1 MAELN
6 PKFIDSLAGLGKT
19 VADGLVY
26 ALTHTEPSVAIRL
39 NPLKTSPEKL
49 AEAREKLRGVAWCDT
64 GFYLD
69 ERPKF
74 TFMPLLHQGGFYV
87 QDPSSM
93 IISRVV
99 THLSDIL
106 ARQHGEQPIA
116 YLDACAAPGG
126 KTTAAISSLPE
137 GSLVVANE
145 FDPRRAAILAEN
157 LAKWGY
163 GYTLLSKGD
172 TGRFSP
178 LKDTFHIIAAD
189 VPCSGEGMMRKDAE
203 ARSQWSEGLVAQ
215 CAARQREIVGKL
227 WPALR
232 PGGYMIYSTCTFNLE
247 ENERIIE
254 WMTETLG
261 AEPVEIPVD
270 GLKGIHPAIGADFP
284 AMRFMPHL
292 VEGEGLFMCV
302 VRKPGE
308 YTAAS
313 APANKS
319 KRTKQGVKPDAQ
331 LLKAASMLCD
341 PERFTLSLSPE
352 GVVRA
357 TPVTP
362 LLTPAL
368 AKITTPLLT
377 PAIVKG
383 KSLIPTQQLALMTGA
398 GAPSDIFPRAEVDH
412 TVALH
417 YLKGEAITLN
427 DTPKGHTLLTREG
440 LPLGFVNNLGNRANN
455 LYPDPWRIVSQLPC

>member
-6 PKFIDSLAGLGKT
+6 PQFINSLAGLGPS

-26 ALTHTEPSVAIRL
+26 ALANTEPSVAIRL
-39 NPLKTSPEKL
+39 NPLKISPEQL
-49 AEAREKLRGVAWCDT
+49 DEARRRLRSVEWCDT
-64 GFYLD
+64 GFYLE

-93 IISRVV
+93 IISRGVA
-99 THLSDIL
+99 HLSREL
-106 ARQHGEQPIA
+106 GEAPVA

-145 FDPRRAAILAEN
+145 YEPRRAAILGEN

-163 GYTLLSKGD
+163 PFTMLSKGD

-215 CAARQREIVGKL
+215 CAERQREIVGKL
-227 WPALR
+227 WPSLR
-232 PGGYMIYSTCTFNLE
+232 PGGYMIYSTCTFNLD

-254 WMTETLG
+254 WMIKTFG
-261 AEPVEIPVD
+261 AEPVEIPLD
-270 GLKGIHPAIGADFP
+270 GIKGIHPAIGADFP

-292 VEGEGLFMCV
+292 AEGEGLFMCV

-308 YTAAS
+308 LVAAS
-313 APANKS
+313 SSPGKT
-319 KRTKQGVKPDAQ
+319 KRSRQGAKPDPM
-331 LLKAASMLCD
+331 LLKASSMISD
-341 PERFTLSLSPE
+341 PEKFTLSL
-352 GVVRA
+352 GADGIVRA
-357 TPVTP
+357 TPATP

-383 KSLIPTQQLALMTGA
+383 KSLIPTQQLALATGA
-398 GAPSDIFPRAEVDH
+398 GAPSDLFTRAEVDT

-417 YLKGEAITLN
+417 YLKGEAITLS
-427 DTPKGHTLLTREG
+427 DSPKGHTLLTRDG
-440 LPLGFVNNLGNRANN
+440 MPLGFVNNLGNRANN
-455 LYPDPWRIVSQLPC
+455 LYPDAWRIISQLPC

>member
-26 ALTHTEPSVAIRL
+26 ALAHTGPSVAIRL
-39 NPLKTSPEKL
+39 NPLKISPEKL
-49 AEAREKLRGVAWCDT
+49 REAQEKLRSVEWCDT
-64 GFYLD
+64 GFYLE

-93 IISRVV
+93 IIGKVV
-99 THLSDIL
+99 AHLTRQL
-106 ARQHGEQPIA
+106 ARENGEEPIA

-145 FDPRRAAILAEN
+145 YEPRRAAILGEN

-163 GYTLLSKGD
+163 GFTMLSKGD

-203 ARSQWSEGLVAQ
+203 ARSQWSEGLVVQ
-215 CAARQREIVGKL
+215 CAARQREIVKKL

-232 PGGYMIYSTCTFNLE
+232 AGGYMIYSTCTFNLE

-254 WMTETLG
+254 WMIENLG
-261 AEPVEIPVD
+261 AIPVEIPLD
-270 GLKGIHPAIGADFP
+270 GIKGIHPAINADFP

-292 VEGEGLFMCV
+292 VDGEGLFMCV

-308 YTAAS
+308 SAS
-313 APANKS
+313 TPAPAKT
-319 KRTKQGVKPDAQ
+319 KRTGQSAKPDPR
-331 LLKAASMLCD
+331 LLKAASMLTD
-341 PERFTLSLSPE
+341 ADKFSFSLSPE

-377 PAIVKG
+377 PAIIKG
-383 KSLIPTQQLALMTGA
+383 KSLIPTQQLAMMTGA
-398 GAPSDIFPRAEVDH
+398 GAPSPIFPQAEID
-412 TVALH
+412 TTLALH
-417 YLKGEAITLN
+417 YLKGEAISLS
-427 DTPKGHTLLTREG
+427 DAPKGHILLTRDG

-455 LYPDPWRIVSQLPC
+455 LYPDSWRIISQLPC

>member
-19 VADGLVY
+19 VADGLVF
-26 ALTHTEPSVAIRL
+26 ALAHTEPSVAIRL
-39 NPLKTSPEKL
+39 NPLKISTEKL
-49 AEAREKLRGVAWCDT
+49 NEAREKLRKVEWCDT
-64 GFYLD
+64 GFYLED
-69 ERPKF
+69 RPKF

-99 THLSDIL
+99 AHLSREL
-106 ARQHGEQPIA
+106 AREHGEGPIA

-145 FDPRRAAILAEN
+145 YEPRRAAILGEN

-163 GYTLLSKGD
+163 GFTMLSKGD

-215 CAARQREIVGKL
+215 CAARQREIVEKL

-247 ENERIIE
+247 ENERIIA
-254 WMTETLG
+254 WMMENFG
-261 AEPVEIPVD
+261 AMPVEIPLD
-270 GLKGIHPAIGADFP
+270 GINGIHPAINADFP

-292 VEGEGLFMCV
+292 ADGEGLFMCV
-302 VRKPGE
+302 VRKPGDSAS
-308 YTAAS
+308 TS
-313 APANKS
+313 APAKT
-319 KRTKQGVKPDAQ
+319 KRIKQSAKPNPQ
-331 LLKAASMLCD
+331 LLKAASMLTD
-341 PERFTLSLSPE
+341 AEKFSLSISPE
-352 GVVRA
+352 GIVRA

-362 LLTPAL
+362 LLTPSL

-377 PAIVKG
+377 PAIIKG
-383 KSLIPTQQLALMTGA
+383 KSLIPTQQLAMMTGP
-398 GAPSDIFPRAEVDH
+398 GAPSQIFPRAEVDT

-417 YLKGEAITLN
+417 YLKGEAISLS
-427 DTPKGHTLLTREG
+427 DAPKGHVLLTHDG
-440 LPLGFVNNLGNRANN
+440 PPLGFVNNLGNRANN
-455 LYPDPWRIVSQLPC
+455 LYPDPWRIISQLPC